1 MGKRKTNKRVTVN
14 LRPWEF
20 NPTTLRGLNIKD
32 LKTLYSAKRDIA
44 QKRLKRLS
52 NSEFK
57 ENSLVR
63 EYRDGIPTLKQIH
76 AESDGDPEF
85 EKNILTYEL
94 ANLNVW
100 LENEYTKVGKLKEVK
115 AKTLQT
121 LKEHG
126 YDWVNQYNYMDFVEF
141 ENYLRATGLDRL
153 YDSDQLRASDEEDE
167 RPGTETL
174 KRMFRTYLKHG
185 RKLPEKYYLGR

>member
-1 MGKRKTNKRVTVN
+1 MAKRKTNKRVKIN
-14 LRPWEF
+14 LQPWEF
-20 NPTTLRGLNIKD
+20 NPTTLRGLELKD

-52 NSEFK
+52 NSEFSK
-57 ENSLVR
+57 NSIVNQ
-63 EYRDGIPTLKQIH
+63 YKKGIPTLKQIK

-94 ANLNVW
+94 SKLNVW

-115 AKTLQT
+115 TKTLQT
-121 LKEHG
+121 LHEHG
-126 YDWVNQYNYMDFVEF
+126 YDWVTKSNYMDFVEF
-141 ENYLRATGLDRL
+141 ENYLKATGLDRL
-153 YDSDQLRASDEEDE
+153 YDSDQVRVSDEDDQRSTDE
-167 RPGTETL
+167 L
-174 KRMFRTYLKHG
+174 KTMFYDYLKNG